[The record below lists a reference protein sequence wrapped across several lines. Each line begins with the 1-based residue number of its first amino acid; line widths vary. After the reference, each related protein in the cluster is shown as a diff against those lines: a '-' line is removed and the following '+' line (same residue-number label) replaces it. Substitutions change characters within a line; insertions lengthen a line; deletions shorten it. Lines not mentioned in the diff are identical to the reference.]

1 MADVIR
7 FKAAGGVP
15 VLVEAEEDDYG
26 VERVSRA
33 SDGVLKAAKGL
44 EDAMGTARATIL
56 SALAAFDGLGFRE
69 LSLEFGLKLN
79 AEAGAL
85 IAKAGAEAQ
94 LTVTAIWGPEA
105 GPGAPTGEQTQAQ

>member
-1 MADVIR
+1 MAEVIR
-7 FKAAGGVP
+7 FDTAEGVP
-15 VLVEAEEDDYG
+15 VLVEAEEDAYG

-44 EDAMGTARATIL
+44 EDAMGTARATIS
-56 SALAAFDGLGFRE
+56 SALAAFDGLGFQE

-85 IAKAGAEAQ
+85 IAKAGGEAQ
-94 LTVTAIWGPEA
+94 LTVRATWGPEA
-105 GPGAPTGEQTQAQ
+105 GPGPPTGEQIHAR